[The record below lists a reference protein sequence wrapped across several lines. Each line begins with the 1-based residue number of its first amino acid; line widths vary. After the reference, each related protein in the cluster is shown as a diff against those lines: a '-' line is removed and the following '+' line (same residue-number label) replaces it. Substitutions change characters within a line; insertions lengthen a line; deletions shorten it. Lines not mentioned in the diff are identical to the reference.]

1 MPLPMN
7 RIRKDSFRI
16 TQVVDSPTDDH
27 RIVIKN
33 DDNNAFDEY
42 EEWNNDLKNRVLR
55 LGSVDSG
62 SKTLKHLT
70 PKTSKTSVTGGPPSN
85 NSWKQLNDE
94 LNHIFPNK
102 KPSVEKMMTLR
113 KSSSRTSLYD
123 GETSEDEVYHTVHG
137 AGRKNTMVVSRN
149 LDPFSKITRR
159 QQREM
164 QSELLPQVNELSMS
178 NASSNHSLN
187 HETEVR
193 LVIHINSPEYIYP
206 DTYQDLFAQAM
217 GKHTVVQD
225 VMLLI
230 HFSVL
235 ENVLGN
241 YATLCMRLNIGNGIK
256 KLLSFNCCLGLIMF

>member
-1 MPLPMN
+1 M
-7 RIRKDSFRI
+7 
-16 TQVVDSPTDDH
+16 T
-27 RIVIKN
+27 
-33 DDNNAFDEY
+33 
-42 EEWNNDLKNRVLR
+42 
-55 LGSVDSG
+55 
-62 SKTLKHLT
+62 
-70 PKTSKTSVTGGPPSN
+70 
-85 NSWKQLNDE
+85 
-94 LNHIFPNK
+94 
-102 KPSVEKMMTLR
+102 TLR

-206 DTYQDLFAQAM
+206 DT
-217 GKHTVVQD
+217 
-225 VMLLI
+225 
-230 HFSVL
+230 
-235 ENVLGN
+235 
-241 YATLCMRLNIGNGIK
+241 
-256 KLLSFNCCLGLIMF
+256 

>member
-1 MPLPMN
+1 MPHT

-27 RIVIKN
+27 RSNLTSSVINN
-33 DDNNAFDEY
+33 DNKEPFDEL

-70 PKTSKTSVTGGPPSN
+70 PKTSKSGPGQAPQN
-85 NSWKQLNDE
+85 NQASWKQLNDE

-102 KPSVEKMMTLR
+102 KPSVEKMVLR

-193 LVIHINSPEYIYP
+193 LVIHINSPDQYIQIP
-206 DTYQDLFAQAM
+206 QDLHKPWE
-217 GKHTVVQD
+217 KHTVVHQKCYA
-225 VMLLI
+225 VLI
-230 HFSVL
+230 FF
-235 ENVLGN
+235 
-241 YATLCMRLNIGNGIK
+241 RP
-256 KLLSFNCCLGLIMF
+256 